1 MRAEPASRV
10 TGCVSIRGRD
20 VDYRVS
26 RARPNS
32 RRRIRVGV
40 GGVEVLDPGLNDPK
54 GVEEF
59 VQTHGDWVLD
69 QLDRID
75 RLRSVRRVHEVR
87 AGEILFRG
95 VPTAVG
101 VDEIPWWKRSNRV
114 LREHDR
120 LVVARGQASTRPP
133 SSTLENWMRRQARAA
148 IAPLVDSYAATIGAT
163 PGRLYIMDQRTKWGN
178 CSSLGNLSFNWRIVM
193 APEAVLRYL
202 VAHEVVHLVVP
213 DHSQRFWLTVQ
224 SICPETERSRQWLV
238 AHGHH
243 LLVDLAALLTSAD
256 ALIT

>member
-1 MRAEPASRV
+1 MRAEHGNHV

-20 VDYRVS
+20 IDYRVS

-40 GGVEVLDPGLNDPK
+40 GGVEVLDSGENDLNA
-54 GVEEF
+54 VEEF

-75 RLRSVRRVHEVR
+75 RLRSMRRVHEAS
-87 AGEILFRG
+87 AGQILFRG

-101 VDEIPWWKRSNRV
+101 VVEIPRWKGSNRV
-114 LREHDR
+114 LRDHDR
-120 LVVARGQASTRPP
+120 LVVTRGPASTRSP
-133 SSTLENWMRRQARAA
+133 SRTLESWMRRQARAA
-148 IAPLVDSYAATIGAT
+148 IAPLVDSYAARIGAT

-178 CSSLGNLSFNWRIVM
+178 CSSLANLSFNWRIVM

-213 DHSQRFWLTVQ
+213 DHSQRFWLAVQ
-224 SICPETERSRQWLV
+224 SICPEAERSRQWLV
-238 AHGHH
+238 ANGHC
-243 LLVDLAALLTSAD
+243 LLVDLATLLAPNTV
-256 ALIT
+256 